1 MLFWKYRFSDENLSV
16 TAATFLEMKQSVME
30 ERTTVS
36 VDIDCNISCPSKRR
50 DCGKGAPSFSRL
62 EHITLGANDQV
73 EVENQTRR
81 VHLIQLLMH
90 SSLYLL
96 VKHQEKCQFVYQLP
110 VTPVDLWQNLL
121 MGHAKIKYS
130 FCQNLRP
137 QGKLCMLE
145 VNLGLTI

>member
-1 MLFWKYRFSDENLSV
+1 
-16 TAATFLEMKQSVME
+16 ME
-30 ERTTVS
+30 EKIS
-36 VDIDCNISCPSKRR
+36 VDIDRNISYASRRR
-50 DCGKGAPSFSRL
+50 DGGKGAPSFSRL
-62 EHITLGANDQV
+62 ERTTLGANDQV
-73 EVENQTRR
+73 EVENQTRW

-110 VTPVDLWQNLL
+110 VTPVDPWQNLL